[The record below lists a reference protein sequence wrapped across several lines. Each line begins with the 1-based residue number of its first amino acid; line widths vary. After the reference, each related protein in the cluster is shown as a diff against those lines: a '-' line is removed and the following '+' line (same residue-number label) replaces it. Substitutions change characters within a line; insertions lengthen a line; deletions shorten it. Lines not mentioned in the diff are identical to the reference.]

1 MKIIY
6 QQTDG
11 SVAVITPAA
20 NCSLTDAQ
28 TALKDVPSP
37 IQIWDVPTGVMETDD
52 DGNEYEVMGSRLH
65 QFRFKIVEDS
75 VVPSDRTFRNAW
87 TVDEATLTD
96 GVGA

>member
-6 QQTDG
+6 QEADG
-11 SVAVITPAA
+11 NVCVITPAA

-28 TALKDVPSP
+28 TAAK
-37 IQIWDVPTGVMETDD
+37 DVPTGLA
-52 DGNEYEVMGSRLH
+52 Y
-65 QFRFKIVEDS
+65 KIVADD

-87 TVDEATLTD
+87 AVDAATLTD